1 MGLRAKPSGA
11 RRGLSSG
18 RALQRGAPGFVVSV
32 LSLILTAVVFVS
44 SFCLAATSPLPLAAS
59 KRARLERGESR
70 APFSSPCPLPSPS
83 RCRWLRGFAP
93 VTTLK
98 SSLLGVTSGGDA
110 FPMGLMKEKMEKKP
124 GEIPTPL
131 WDVITVLGSDP
142 PGAAARPPLLELRE
156 RARIKKKKSFSD

>member
-44 SFCLAATSPLPLAAS
+44 SFCLAATLPLPPAAS

-70 APFSSPCPLPSPS
+70 APFPPRAPFPLHLGADG
-83 RCRWLRGFAP
+83 CA
-93 VTTLK
+93 V
-98 SSLLGVTSGGDA
+98 LLQLA
-110 FPMGLMKEKMEKKP
+110 H
-124 GEIPTPL
+124 
-131 WDVITVLGSDP
+131 
-142 PGAAARPPLLELRE
+142 
-156 RARIKKKKSFSD
+156 